1 MTTNTTL
8 QIAPVAIELQPGER
22 YAGAVLNAAGQVKHH
37 LILLPAR
44 PDKRAPWQAQVD
56 WAASAGG
63 TLPDRQ
69 EQALLYANCKDALP
83 PVWCWSSETHEDS
96 ASYAWCCHFYVG
108 SQYYDIKR
116 FEGSAVAVR
125 LIPISS

>member
-22 YAGAVLNAAGQVKHH
+22 YAGAVLDATGQVKHH

-44 PDKRAPWQAQVD
+44 PDKCAPWQAQVD

-83 PVWCWSSETHEDS
+83 PVWCWSSETHEDD
-96 ASYAWCCHFYVG
+96 ASFAWYCYFGNGYQGNGHKSY
-108 SQYYDIKR
+108 
-116 FEGSAVAVR
+116 EGSAVAVR
-125 LIPISS
+125 RLIP